1 MESPYTVLTSTPW
14 SSIVSTILALALLAA
29 AGNLPPIQAAHPVK
43 ADTQPVLVK
52 LPKAPGGLTLYNANG
67 EVVAR
72 CDGKADTFSNC
83 KMEPGVTFDDVMNA
97 WVHAYQD
104 LQQ

>member
-1 MESPYTVLTSTPW
+1 MIPVF
-14 SSIVSTILALALLAA
+14 ALALLAA
-29 AGNLPPIQAAHPVK
+29 GANLPSVQAIQPVQAA
-43 ADTQPVLVK
+43 TQPTLVQ
-52 LPKAPGGLTLYNANG
+52 LPKTPGGLTLYNVKG

-72 CDGKADTFSNC
+72 CQGGNDVFSNC

-104 LQQ
+104 VQK

>member
-1 MESPYTVLTSTPW
+1 MIPVF
-14 SSIVSTILALALLAA
+14 ALALLAA
-29 AGNLPPIQAAHPVK
+29 AANLPSVQM
-43 ADTQPVLVK
+43 TQPVQAATQPVFVE
-52 LPKAPGGLTLYNANG
+52 LPKTPGGLTLYNAKG

-72 CDGKADTFSNC
+72 CKGDSDVFSNC

-104 LQQ
+104 LQK

>member
-1 MESPYTVLTSTPW
+1 
-14 SSIVSTILALALLAA
+14 VSALFLLAMLA
-29 AGNLPPIQAAHPVK
+29 ASGNLPPVQVARPMK
-43 ADTQPVLVK
+43 ADTQPVFVQ
-52 LPKAPGGLTLYNANG
+52 LPKDPGGLTLYNAKG

-72 CDGKADTFSNC
+72 CEGKEDVFSNC

-104 LQQ
+104 LQK